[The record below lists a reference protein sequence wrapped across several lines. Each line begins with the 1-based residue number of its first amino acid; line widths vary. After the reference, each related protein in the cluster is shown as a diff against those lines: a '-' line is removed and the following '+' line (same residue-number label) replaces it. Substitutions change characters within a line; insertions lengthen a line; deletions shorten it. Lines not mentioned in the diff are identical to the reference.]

1 MKVQFTSAQTHQ
13 STTLKPLSSTNTAA
27 QSTSSTTTTTTTNT
41 NFCYEPKSVLDLRRS
56 PSPIAADPNS
66 DAPSFS
72 DALSRFDDASLEFDD
87 HIRNNLEDWESL
99 MRDLGLH
106 NDSSPAAAALRSI
119 VPQSNHI
126 DPQFPILSDNN
137 PPPPHS
143 FDLVPNNFPLSD
155 SNSFDFCTDFH
166 IGFNFVDEL
175 VRAADC
181 FESNELQL
189 AHVILARLN
198 QQQLRSPVGKPLQ
211 RAAFYFKEAL
221 QSLIMGSTRSTRNSS
236 SSEVVQAIKAYKNFS
251 IVSPIVMFSN
261 FTANQAILEA
271 VDGSMFI
278 HVVDF
283 DMGFGGQWAS
293 FMKEVADRA
302 ESRKSNTPIL
312 RITAVV
318 PEEYGVESRLIRD
331 NLNQFAQELEIG
343 FEIEFVLIRTFE
355 FLSFKA
361 IKFMEGEKTAVLLS
375 PTIFHRLGTGFLN
388 DLHQISPHVVVVVD
402 GEGVADCGGQPS
414 LRRSVIAGLEFHSTV
429 LETLE
434 AANGGGG
441 EEWIRK
447 IEMFV
452 MRPRI
457 VAAVEAAVGRVA
469 PPWREGFAAAGM
481 KGVGLSRFAE
491 FQAECLLAK
500 VRVRGF
506 HVAKRE
512 GEMVLC
518 WHDRALVATS
528 AWRC

>member
-27 QSTSSTTTTTTTNT
+27 QSTSSTTTTTTNT

-87 HIRNNLEDWESL
+87 HIRNTLEDWESL

-318 PEEYGVESRLIRD
+318 LKSTGSNRD
-331 NLNQFAQELEIG
+331 
-343 FEIEFVLIRTFE
+343 
-355 FLSFKA
+355 
-361 IKFMEGEKTAVLLS
+361 
-375 PTIFHRLGTGFLN
+375 
-388 DLHQISPHVVVVVD
+388 
-402 GEGVADCGGQPS
+402 
-414 LRRSVIAGLEFHSTV
+414 
-429 LETLE
+429 
-434 AANGGGG
+434 
-441 EEWIRK
+441 
-447 IEMFV
+447 
-452 MRPRI
+452 
-457 VAAVEAAVGRVA
+457 
-469 PPWREGFAAAGM
+469 
-481 KGVGLSRFAE
+481 
-491 FQAECLLAK
+491 
-500 VRVRGF
+500 
-506 HVAKRE
+506 
-512 GEMVLC
+512 
-518 WHDRALVATS
+518 
-528 AWRC
+528 